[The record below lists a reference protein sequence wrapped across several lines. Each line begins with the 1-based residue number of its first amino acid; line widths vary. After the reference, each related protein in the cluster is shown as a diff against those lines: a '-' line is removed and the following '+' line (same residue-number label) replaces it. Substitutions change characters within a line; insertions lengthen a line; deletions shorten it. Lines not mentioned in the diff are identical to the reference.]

1 MYQEICVFI
10 ICNNGVL
17 SLSTHEMQMACTDKT
32 HTRYWCWL
40 LVVVIPTDNMLDSK
54 CKILKKVFGFQS
66 LKNSKCFIIEKQ
78 PRNIAR
84 LEISNLS
91 LIFSKSIMQHKIW
104 VFVYGIW
111 EQEFSA
117 RRRKH
122 TTNTHHAN
130 AFCSWLCTT
139 I

>member
-40 LVVVIPTDNMLDSK
+40 LVVVIPTDKMRDSK
-54 CKILKKVFGFQS
+54 WKMLKMFFEFQS
-66 LKNSKCFIIEKQ
+66 RKIQNVLLLKNNQ
-78 PRNIAR
+78 RNIAR

-91 LIFSKSIMQHKIW
+91 LIFSKSIMQHRIW
-104 VFVYGIW
+104 VFVDGIW